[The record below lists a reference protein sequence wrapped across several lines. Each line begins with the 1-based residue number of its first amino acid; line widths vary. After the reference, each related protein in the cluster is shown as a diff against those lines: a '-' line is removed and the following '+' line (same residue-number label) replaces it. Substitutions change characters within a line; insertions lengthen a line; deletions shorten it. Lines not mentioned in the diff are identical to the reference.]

1 MGGDDRARTE
11 SRAVGVLAICRSWQ
25 AFSTPLF
32 IFRTWFGDVPFSLDR
47 SASGSQ
53 AQQCSATSPQQLSS
67 FSVQREQEEGRRK
80 TREMEDSVETTLPQR
95 CAVCGQEI
103 NYHFFSDLG
112 PVTSLPLPPPCLFS
126 NLIFFNFQL
135 PFCLDS
141 TFYSLSW
148 SLSPPHLRGCLF
160 LMFDN
165 SL

>member
-1 MGGDDRARTE
+1 
-11 SRAVGVLAICRSWQ
+11 
-25 AFSTPLF
+25 
-32 IFRTWFGDVPFSLDR
+32 
-47 SASGSQ
+47 
-53 AQQCSATSPQQLSS
+53 
-67 FSVQREQEEGRRK
+67 
-80 TREMEDSVETTLPQR
+80 MEDGVETTLPQR

-148 SLSPPHLRGCLF
+148 FLSPPHLRGLPF
-160 LMFDN
+160 FDV
-165 SL
+165 